1 MTPTVFLN
9 EMNSYSLQTLGSD
22 AVYLSGIVC
31 TACVAFF
38 FFSLSNPTV
47 GFYFN

>member
-22 AVYLSGIVC
+22 AVCLSGIVC
-31 TACVAFF
+31 TACVALFF
-38 FFSLSNPTV
+38 FFFPQSHR
-47 GFYFN
+47 GFLF